1 MKKSILLAGVI
12 ALSFGGLQ
20 GATMAEAH
28 GHGGG
33 HHGGGHHGG
42 GHHGGGHH
50 GGGHHSGGGHHHHN
64 GHSDGHHHHDDN
76 NDFWAGAAVGGLVG
90 YGLANDNDPCQDSA
104 YRVSYPGACP
114 GY

>member
-12 ALSFGGLQ
+12 ALSLGGLQ

-42 GHHGGGHH
+42 GGHH
-50 GGGHHSGGGHHHHN
+50 HQGGGHHHH
-64 GHSDGHHHHDDN
+64 HDN
-76 NDFWAGAAVGGLVG
+76 NDFWGGAALGGLVA
-90 YGLANDNDPCQDSA
+90 YGLANNYDPCRDPN
-104 YRVSYPGACP
+104 YRVNYPGACP
-114 GY
+114 EY

>member
-42 GHHGGGHH
+42 GGHHHHGGGHH
-50 GGGHHSGGGHHHHN
+50 HHH
-64 GHSDGHHHHDDN
+64 DN
-76 NDFWAGAAVGGLVG
+76 NDFWGGAALGGLVA
-90 YGLANDNDPCQDSA
+90 YGLANSYDPCRDPN
-104 YRVSYPGACP
+104 YRVNYPGACP
-114 GY
+114 EY

>member
-12 ALSFGGLQ
+12 ALSLGGLQ

-42 GHHGGGHH
+42 GGHHHHGGGHH
-50 GGGHHSGGGHHHHN
+50 HHQGGDH
-64 GHSDGHHHHDDN
+64 DN
-76 NDFWAGAAVGGLVG
+76 NDFWGGAALGGLVA
-90 YGLANDNDPCQDSA
+90 YGLANSYDPCRDPN
-104 YRVSYPGACP
+104 YRVNYPGACP
-114 GY
+114 EY

>member
-42 GHHGGGHH
+42 GHHGGGGHHHH
-50 GGGHHSGGGHHHHN
+50 GGGHHHHH
-64 GHSDGHHHHDDN
+64 DN
-76 NDFWAGAAVGGLVG
+76 NDFWAGAALGGLVA
-90 YGLANDNDPCQDSA
+90 YGLANNSDPCRDPN
-104 YRVSYPGACP
+104 YRVDYPGECP

>member
-12 ALSFGGLQ
+12 ALSLGGLQ

-42 GHHGGGHH
+42 GGHHHHGGGHH
-50 GGGHHSGGGHHHHN
+50 HHH
-64 GHSDGHHHHDDN
+64 DN
-76 NDFWAGAAVGGLVG
+76 NDFWGGAALGGLVA
-90 YGLANDNDPCQDSA
+90 YGLANSYDPCRDPN
-104 YRVSYPGACP
+104 YRVNYPGACP
-114 GY
+114 EY